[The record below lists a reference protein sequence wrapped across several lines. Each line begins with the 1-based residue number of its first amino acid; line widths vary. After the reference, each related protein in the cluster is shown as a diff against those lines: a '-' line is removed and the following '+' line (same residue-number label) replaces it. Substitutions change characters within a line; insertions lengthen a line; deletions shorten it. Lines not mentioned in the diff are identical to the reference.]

1 LIQKKPKMR
10 QVKINSITGSE
21 IVTSTD
27 LKLYARIETS
37 ADDTIIARQITQ
49 SRIWC
54 ENYISRDIVAKNRS
68 YYLDATEGIFSIPFG
83 PVSSIVSIHAN
94 GVAVTHTNIGLDKE
108 TIELDGGPA
117 IKVTVVYI
125 TEGLNDSL
133 LQQAILQLAATY
145 YENRSDFISGDENNA
160 SDLIPTDV
168 RDILNSY
175 KTMFL

>member
-1 LIQKKPKMR
+1 MR
-10 QVKINSITGSE
+10 QVKINETTGSE
-21 IVTSTD
+21 IVTTAD
-27 LKLYARIETS
+27 LKLYARVETT
-37 ADDTIIARQITQ
+37 ADDAIIARQLTQ

-68 YYLDATEGIFSIPFG
+68 YYLDA
-83 PVSSIVSIHAN
+83 
-94 GVAVTHTNIGLDKE
+94 IGLDKE
-108 TIELDGGPA
+108 TIELDNGPA
-117 IKVTVVYI
+117 IKITVVYI
-125 TEGLNDSL
+125 TQGLNDSL

-145 YENRSDFISGDENNA
+145 YENRSDFNSGDENNA